1 MKLVAWIFY
10 ILLSAKAL
18 AIAVSSSPS
27 SPLAVAAD
35 YYSSKHDYNQS
46 LDLWTKVY
54 TTEPQSVEAMLKV
67 SELELLIKGHETA
80 QQTILQFL
88 KKQKNI
94 LSPSVI
100 KDIQGRLWI
109 MQNRF
114 IKDESQSLYLQAM
127 TKIKLLDFSQG
138 LALLNRSIALENGNL
153 LVLQAK
159 ANCEK
164 KLSLFNKFYET
175 LKLASSVVEM
185 NRGWSESLLEAQ
197 YYFKDY
203 GDVVTWF
210 ELQVK
215 STLSP
220 RQRLSSGMALIETG
234 QEKEGALL
242 LSQLHNSRQSNP
254 VFPILWYGLGR
265 VLIKKPATIGAG
277 VQYLERFLSAT
288 GQVDT
293 LSIDGWDPYRS
304 LEKVAEVKAWL
315 ADIKQTP

>member
-1 MKLVAWIFY
+1 ME
-10 ILLSAKAL
+10 
-18 AIAVSSSPS
+18 SPTS
-27 SPLAVAAD
+27 TLAVAAD

-54 TTEPQSVEAMLKV
+54 TSQPQSVEAMLKV

-88 KKQKNI
+88 HKQKNI
-94 LSPSVI
+94 LSPYVI

-114 IKDESQSLYLQAM
+114 IKDESQSLYLQAI

-138 LALLNRSIALENGNL
+138 LALLNQSIALENGNL

-159 ANCEK
+159 TNCEK
-164 KLSLFNKFYET
+164 KLGLFNKFYET

-185 NRGWSESLLEAQ
+185 NRDWSESLLEAQ

-203 GDVVTWF
+203 GDMVTWF

-220 RQRLSSGMALIETG
+220 RQRLASGMALIEKG
-234 QEKEGALL
+234 QEKEGAFL
-242 LSQLHNSRQSNP
+242 LSQLHDSGKRSP

-265 VLIKKPATIGAG
+265 VLIKQPATIGAG

-304 LEKVAEVKAWL
+304 LEKVPEVKAWL
-315 ADIKQTP
+315 ADIKQIP